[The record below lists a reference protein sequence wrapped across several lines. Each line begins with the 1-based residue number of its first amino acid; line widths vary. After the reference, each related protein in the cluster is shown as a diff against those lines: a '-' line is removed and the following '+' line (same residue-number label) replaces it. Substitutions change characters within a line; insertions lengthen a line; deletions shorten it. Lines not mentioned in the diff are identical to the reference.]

1 MSNESVKCTKLRNQV
16 RKWNKVRIKYWRG
29 CGGHKVEQIALH
41 FDLLGGNSPPE
52 TCVQPEDIQT
62 HVQVVFSAQA
72 FILFSGKARR
82 RNKMLLGKICILPK
96 PQKSEWTLN
105 KEKQ

>member
-1 MSNESVKCTKLRNQV
+1 ML
-16 RKWNKVRIKYWRG
+16 KYWRG
-29 CGGHKVEQIALH
+29 CGGHKVEQIAPH

-62 HVQVVFSAQA
+62 HVRVVFSAQA
-72 FILFSGKARR
+72 FIPFSGKARR
-82 RNKMLLGKICILPK
+82 RNKMLPSKICMLPK
-96 PQKSEWTLN
+96 PQQGEWTLN